1 MGVLGVR
8 AASAAGGADG
18 VGAGPGPEE
27 GAVGFTA
34 SSRFHMG
41 NLHLS
46 ENGFSTFRRA
56 TSVFRLIGP
65 GQYKK
70 PVVLCLVLLL
80 LRLSVEWYDFVYP

>member
-1 MGVLGVR
+1 MFTVVLSIPRWGSMGVLGVR

-18 VGAGPGPEE
+18 EGAGPEG

-46 ENGFSTFRRA
+46 ENGFRPFA
-56 TSVFRLIGP
+56 GRLQSSG
-65 GQYKK
+65 
-70 PVVLCLVLLL
+70 
-80 LRLSVEWYDFVYP
+80 